1 MTDETK
7 PDVQVA
13 AEEAAKKN
21 LSDPNVYLQTI
32 PGAPTKEMID
42 AWKSQAPNG
51 VVHLFAPSKKRVYIA
66 RGVSGLELTRL
77 QGLVPENLGANLPPE
92 QRAAK
97 VEGELQLLLAAQGTV
112 WTNTTQD
119 HKLTPEILK
128 TGSAGLPSTLATLIT
143 FLSDFMD
150 PDTIQVLSGE
160 L

>member
-1 MTDETK
+1 MTEEVK

-32 PGAPTKEMID
+32 PGAPSKQQID

-51 VVHLFAPSKKRVYIA
+51 VVHLFAPSKKRVYLV

-77 QGLVPENLGANLPPE
+77 QGQIPDNLGANLPPE

-97 VEGELQLLLAAQGTV
+97 LE
-112 WTNTTQD
+112 
-119 HKLTPEILK
+119 
-128 TGSAGLPSTLATLIT
+128 
-143 FLSDFMD
+143 
-150 PDTIQVLSGE
+150 
-160 L
+160 